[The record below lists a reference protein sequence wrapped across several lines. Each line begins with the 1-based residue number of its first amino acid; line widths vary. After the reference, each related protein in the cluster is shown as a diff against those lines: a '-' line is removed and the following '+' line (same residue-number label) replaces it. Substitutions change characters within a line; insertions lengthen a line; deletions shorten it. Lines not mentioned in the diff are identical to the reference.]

1 MLQSS
6 NRAELL
12 LPSPLVL
19 LPGHWLVV
27 LCRIATEGV
36 LSVAREVHQQVTVR
50 TVVFGDLETSRLGGI
65 RCLS

>member
-1 MLQSS
+1 MTPPPMLQSS

-19 LPGHWLVV
+19 